1 MDTGKRPRHPAPG
14 APPARHHDADQERRD
29 PPEASI
35 NDPVGR
41 VIAGIAA
48 VSAALDRYR
57 HAFGADHDL
66 SGTEAVALVRL
77 FQEHTAT
84 AGQLAARTG
93 LTPGAVT
100 ALLDRLEQR
109 GYLTRVRPPTN
120 RRTLRIELTQAG
132 WALRHAAFDPVE
144 SLLRVTTSQSGGPNL
159 EHMADG
165 LEQAARLI
173 EAAG

>member
-14 APPARHHDADQERRD
+14 GAPARHHDADQERRD

-66 SGTEAVALVRL
+66 SGTEVVALVHL

-84 AGQLAARTG
+84 AGELAARTG

-100 ALLDRLEQR
+100 ALLDRLERR
-109 GYLTRVRPPTN
+109 GYLTRVPPPDN
-120 RRTLRIELTQAG
+120 RRTLRIALTPAG
-132 WALRHAAFDPVE
+132 WALRREAFGPVE
-144 SLLRVTTSQSGGPNL
+144 SLLRTTASQP
-159 EHMADG
+159 
-165 LEQAARLI
+165 
-173 EAAG
+173 